1 MASDLPID
9 LPHLN
14 ELMGPTDDI
23 PKVSDEEAVQIPLVF
38 LAYSYHSVPHYVEEL
53 RGDLADRG
61 YLLFDPLTAT
71 DDQFPHVGDVAQ
83 WQARQSALLPSEVAL
98 SPDDPRVT
106 SALKRGDDRTDV
118 DSMMFKELYFLA
130 RSSVVLCDLVIEPYG
145 CELFHKIFYAKVL
158 GIPVVGISPLGKG
171 VSAYVQKYLKVLLT
185 DDFNTENI
193 IPLIKAYT

>member
-1 MASDLPID
+1 MASDDSDITECMGPID
-9 LPHLN
+9 
-14 ELMGPTDDI
+14 
-23 PKVSDEEAVQIPLVF
+23 VSDLPKEEAVATTQAPLVF

-71 DDQFPHVGDVAQ
+71 DNQFPHVGDVQ

-98 SPDDPRVT
+98 PPTDPRVT
-106 SALKRGDDRTDV
+106 SALKRGDDRTDI